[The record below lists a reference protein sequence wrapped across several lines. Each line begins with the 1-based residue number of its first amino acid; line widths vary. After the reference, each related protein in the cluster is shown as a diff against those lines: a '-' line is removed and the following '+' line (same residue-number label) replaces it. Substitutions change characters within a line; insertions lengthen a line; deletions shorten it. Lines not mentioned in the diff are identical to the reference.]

1 MRKGSADCILD
12 EVDSSLDDN
21 ACRRDAEP
29 EVGFV
34 VLFKI
39 GELLLKRRTQLS
51 MISSFFTSQS
61 DLSDLS
67 EALSL
72 NDENIAKTRLGTVRW
87 HD

>member
-39 GELLLKRRTQLS
+39 GELLRDASERLSFPDMMITVGRPIIEKRRGRNL
-51 MISSFFTSQS
+51 
-61 DLSDLS
+61 
-67 EALSL
+67 
-72 NDENIAKTRLGTVRW
+72 
-87 HD
+87 